1 MGREKESY
9 RDNLELI
16 LKMFPGKM
24 LLRPRDVAEFT
35 GLCKKTVVKK
45 YEFKDGY
52 ISVAK
57 FARAL
62 S

>member
-1 MGREKESY
+1 MPREKESY

-16 LKMFPGKM
+16 LASFPGKSM
-24 LLRPRDVAEFT
+24 LNKKEVATFCGLDYATVNKLFEFT
-35 GLCKKTVVKK
+35 HN
-45 YEFKDGY
+45 Y

-57 FARAL
+57 LARQM